1 MSGAPNGNHPPLK
14 TETGIWDVVY
24 NAENRPVSFT
34 NSESNTVVE
43 CAYDSKGRRAYKKVT
58 SNGTVTLYQRYIYRG
73 YLQIAA
79 LDLTHSNHPALWYIT
94 WDPTQPTA
102 TRPLAIQKDGAW
114 YTYGWDLTKNICEVF
129 RNNGYI
135 GTSHSYSPYG
145 KTDTH
150 DDIEQPLL
158 WSSEVYDSEID
169 LCYYNYRYFIT
180 QMGKWNERDFLF
192 SKNLYSTN
200 NNCVQSFDL
209 LGLFIKSSCDI
220 KDKLKTIYNV
230 DTRKENKSRYIY
242 KQVYNRQSSPS
253 LSNEIV
259 QNMILST
266 TTYEIKGR
274 KIEDIMKNLD
284 KHVMTRTTIVQ
295 IAQKF
300 KIKFPNEDG
309 KEGNIKR
316 MINKL
321 KRAKNLE
328 ERKKYLMNIM
338 RKKTCTLPAMLQQS

>member
-1 MSGAPNGNHPPLK
+1 
-14 TETGIWDVVY
+14 
-24 NAENRPVSFT
+24 
-34 NSESNTVVE
+34 
-43 CAYDSKGRRAYKKVT
+43 
-58 SNGTVTLYQRYIYRG
+58 
-73 YLQIAA
+73 
-79 LDLTHSNHPALWYIT
+79 
-94 WDPTQPTA
+94 
-102 TRPLAIQKDGAW
+102 
-114 YTYGWDLTKNICEVF
+114 
-129 RNNGYI
+129 
-135 GTSHSYSPYG
+135 
-145 KTDTH
+145 
-150 DDIEQPLL
+150 
-158 WSSEVYDSEID
+158 
-169 LCYYNYRYFIT
+169 
-180 QMGKWNERDFLF
+180 MGKWNEKDFLF

-242 KQVYNRQSSPS
+242 KHVYNRQSSPS

-266 TTYEIKGR
+266 ATYEIKGR
-274 KIEDIMKNLD
+274 KIEDIMKDLD

-328 ERKKYLMNIM
+328 ERIKIFDEYNEKKDLYLACYDATKLIMSTGSNPDKKLLERTYEEIHIPGDWLYIKNNHPRADTFLEGENLIYLGGDQYWGTSGAPQMKSYQDWYEEVYSWNGSATSKNTIM
-338 RKKTCTLPAMLQQS
+338 RFPHEGITI